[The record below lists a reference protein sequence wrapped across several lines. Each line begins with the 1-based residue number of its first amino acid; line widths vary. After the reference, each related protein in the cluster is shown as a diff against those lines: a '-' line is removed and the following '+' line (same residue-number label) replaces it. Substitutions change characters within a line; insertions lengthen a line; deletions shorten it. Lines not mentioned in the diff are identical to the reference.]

1 MCRPCPPKPRDPA
14 SRVRKWQVLLADQRA
29 HAEEEAQ
36 EAHTRQRC
44 ASLLT
49 APPQKGDD
57 YLTLK
62 RRDHLSAHCSIAKV
76 DAIDGF
82 HNVADGHPRVGCK
95 TALVQNLD
103 HYSTVNHGEVQT
115 HACVSARFRE
125 GNVISTAA
133 GAGATAGC
141 VKSGFTVD
149 LPPRVALPAAC
160 PPSLAF
166 SPPAAPPPRAPSTAA
181 PALLDA
187 SMLPPPFSELETGF
201 TAPMRAASACFLQ
214 KSINWTELSLVNAG
228 LVPMPAMKLGLERS
242 ARSWTVDTTLGSSVS
257 SVCRQWR
264 TSSTEKTSERSALTG
279 AKLASYATLGLHG
292 SACARPRAAGRC
304 YP

>member
-1 MCRPCPPKPRDPA
+1 MARCRPT
-14 SRVRKWQVLLADQRA
+14 RV
-29 HAEEEAQ
+29 
-36 EAHTRQRC
+36 
-44 ASLLT
+44 S
-49 APPQKGDD
+49 
-57 YLTLK
+57 
-62 RRDHLSAHCSIAKV
+62 
-76 DAIDGF
+76 
-82 HNVADGHPRVGCK
+82 
-95 TALVQNLD
+95 ALVFVKA
-103 HYSTVNHGEVQT
+103 T
-115 HACVSARFRE
+115 
-125 GNVISTAA
+125 VISTAA

-279 AKLASYATLGLHG
+279 AKLASYAGIAWKCLRQASSRGKMLSLNMASRTWSSWSISG
-292 SACARPRAAGRC
+292 SRKRSAIVISSPAKKIVPCLVRALSISCHISRAFSSLAAWSVWPVCAKIERRNNVDCRAPSCLKCSQYSTRARTTGSDG
-304 YP
+304 